1 MRLLILLIS
10 IVTMAGCGIKKEL
23 SKTKL
28 QLQAAIVKEK
38 ETQDSNRLLKS
49 EVATYQAAMKE
60 SEYGEIEFVPEA
72 APCNCDS
79 NKSQPAPTTIEK
91 KSDGTITV
99 TGPLKK
105 AKLYKTVMV
114 DVKATYQKTI
124 DSLSNLLTKE
134 RAKVKIDQTVKN
146 VEVKKKVEVF
156 PWWMWWL
163 LIAAIGLGW
172 WLKGKFGGTV
182 TTFIK
187 HLKEKW

>member
-1 MRLLILLIS
+1 MRLLILLLS
-10 IVTMAGCGIKKEL
+10 IVTLASCGIKKEL

-28 QLQAAIVKEK
+28 QLKAAIDKEK

-60 SEYGEIEFVPEA
+60 SEYGEVEFVPEA

-79 NKSQPAPTTIEK
+79 NKTQPDPATIEK
-91 KSDGTITV
+91 KPDGTITI
-99 TGPLKK
+99 TGPVKK
-105 AKLYKTVMV
+105 AKLYKNTAV
-114 DVKATYQKTI
+114 DIKATYQKTI
-124 DSLSNLLTKE
+124 DSLQTLLTKE
-134 RAKVKIDQTVKN
+134 RANVKIEQTVKE
-146 VEVKKKVEVF
+146 VELKKEVEVF
-156 PWWMWWL
+156 PGWMWWL